1 MNRSLS
7 LIAHTLSQ
15 QIYLAFIQI
24 DAELVELLTI
34 LWKHR
39 RNCQLIFKAYVWL
52 AVPTR
57 TCSYL
62 TLRQWSVLS
71 EQAPLDSNSRCTVS
85 LSRMLLLPTWLEV
98 RLQAGRWKMTL
109 MRQDRTTEIGESHA
123 ALGQILR
130 QAPHLDARSVQDAPP
145 RMQKKLVWITFTT
158 TNRNRWIVPH
168 GLQDDETNKRS
179 CMHISKLLTSACGNI
194 QLFSEHVWVNHSNNC
209 VGRNIAARLEV
220 CTYFSAQWA
229 LTFPRIALETLN
241 GGVN

>member
-109 MRQDRTTEIGESHA
+109 MRQDRTTQIGESHA

-145 RMQKKLVWITFTT
+145 RIQQKL
-158 TNRNRWIVPH
+158 TNGNRSIVPRKMC
-168 GLQDDETNKRS
+168 GLQEDETNKRS
-179 CMHISKLLTSACGNI
+179 CMRLRKLLTSACGNI
-194 QLFSEHVWVNHSNNC
+194 KSFSEYVWVN
-209 VGRNIAARLEV
+209 
-220 CTYFSAQWA
+220 
-229 LTFPRIALETLN
+229 
-241 GGVN
+241 